1 MKKYLREIEVSAV
14 ILTAIGI
21 ICTVISIQHGNDSG
35 TNFGVWTCGLGLV
48 LIFSVILYKAFHWKE
63 YERDNKQYI
72 VIMLIAIAYLIIRM
86 LLKR

>member
-14 ILTAIGI
+14 ILTTIGI

-63 YERDNKQYI
+63 YERENKQYI
-72 VIMLIAIAYLIIRM
+72 VIIVICIF
-86 LLKR
+86 LLLLQMMRAK